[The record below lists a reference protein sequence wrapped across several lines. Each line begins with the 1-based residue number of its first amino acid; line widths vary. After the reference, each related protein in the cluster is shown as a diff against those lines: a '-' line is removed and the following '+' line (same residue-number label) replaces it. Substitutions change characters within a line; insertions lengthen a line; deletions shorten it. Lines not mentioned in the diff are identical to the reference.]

1 MRIVLEEKSWKR
13 VISKLKDRDIQM
25 FMVLSL
31 LVGNNEKAA
40 LPLPEIRDVSGV
52 CMITVRRA
60 LHHLCE
66 LGLIKVEAQE
76 FGPNARFIFSLNKK
90 FVTFED

>member
-31 LVGNNEKAA
+31 LVGNNEKVA
-40 LPLPEIRDVSGV
+40 LPLPDRVWGIPLASVPPGRSSS
-52 CMITVRRA
+52 TR
-60 LHHLCE
+60 
-66 LGLIKVEAQE
+66 
-76 FGPNARFIFSLNKK
+76 S
-90 FVTFED
+90 